1 MRSKSISGMK
11 NCVRNSH
18 RTLMQTAGIFDYLT
32 RHALLPLLNK
42 EYNIEQCGRRKYT
55 EKIWT
60 RLENLSGCC

>member
-18 RTLMQTAGIFDYLT
+18 RALMQTAGILDYLT

-42 EYNIEQCGRRKYT
+42 EYFIELCGVRKYF
-55 EKIWT
+55 EKNWT
-60 RLENLSGCC
+60 R